1 MASRDAE
8 RLALAE
14 AMRRALAVENQLSV
28 AQARSF
34 VRCLQISW
42 QVPPI
47 GWGDQESRQQLD
59 DARRLLH
66 AAEIFHQVEG
76 EQSPNAVSCYR
87 RAGELL
93 EWLSRALDPLG
104 KVAPIAL
111 FAAAAFQLGGLSAMA
126 ASLLSRIPE
135 EEFGP
140 RLYAAFLRADF
151 DAVLRSTTQFWRE
164 NFGLTG
170 RDASSQVLAGD
181 DPDRLVW
188 NMTVELVRSL
198 GLAADSLRTGVDAR
212 LDQSLAKLDALER
225 WATRMLSDDASLLIT
240 LMRDVARSFG
250 KASIY
255 RPIRRLA
262 EINPAREPRLFTFAR
277 GQYSRG
283 RGILWT
289 SQQRGLDRLLAN
301 SSFALCTPTGSGKT
315 LVANLALIKE
325 LLLADVTGLPPLAL
339 YLVPSRALAG
349 EVEAKLQNELGNDL
363 IVTGLYGGTDW
374 GITDYWIEADRPTV
388 LIATVEKADALMRY
402 LGSLLLARLRLLIID
417 EAHQVVPENSQTT
430 RNSFA
435 EHSNRAIRIEGFVSR
450 LLARKPNVVRIALT
464 AVAGGAARPVARWMA
479 GSNDAEAVGTN
490 YRSTRQVIGVFETR
504 PERPGIILLDIMNG
518 RPLYVRGR
526 EDPVYIRLQTPAMP
540 QLPATMRNSIY
551 RFNEVTVLWT
561 ALHLA
566 NEQRRVLISVAQQP
580 EQTMRWYREALDLED
595 WANLEPFEPPGNEPD
610 KARFEEARAACIDYC
625 GADSHEL
632 ALLDRGIATNHGQM
646 PQRLRRLMTDL
657 IDRRVCPITLATA
670 TLTEGVNLPF
680 DIIFVTA
687 LKRRSFDTETGR
699 PVLAPLSTSEF
710 RNLAGRAGRPG
721 ATNGIEG
728 MTLVAL
734 PQANCSTAAS
744 QQTTQR
750 RQRREL
756 ELDYDQLRDA
766 LIGEESESDQAES
779 SLALL
784 LHTIARLLSDL
795 NGTSQEP
802 FLSWLEHATPGEIS
816 VDAGKAMASPSARL
830 ADTLDELDSVLL
842 SAIEELA
849 QIEARVLVGAEA
861 ETLMVDMWQ
870 RSFTRVAAA
879 QEAWLEQAFVKRGRA
894 VVETIYP
901 SPDERKRLY
910 RYGFTPHVGR
920 RFEQIEGDVRS
931 VISGAVGYGAAEAAE
946 RLETFVD
953 IGDFLSSD
961 RGFGFRVRQTETD
974 RALLAN
980 WNNVL
985 GWWMQSPN
993 AESPQP
999 DDLRAWQRFVADNL
1013 EYRLGVAIGAVVAQA
1028 WAGGAGNLAVPSLEA
1043 WRETSGLP
1051 WFGFWARELLR
1062 WGTLEPFVAFVLA
1075 QGLART
1081 RNEGV
1086 ARKPEFESW
1095 LAARRA
1101 EITPEDRIDPRLYLE
1116 WHRELPHREVS
1127 LVDQTGEA
1135 TELTGTDGRRGH
1147 YGVIPMRMDST
1158 IRWMDA
1164 AGYELA
1170 RSEAVSTLNDADI
1183 VDDFA
1188 LNVAG
1193 QDARVMR
1200 AYSRGRVI
1208 R

>member
-1 MASRDAE
+1 MAARDAE

-14 AMRRALAVENQLSV
+14 AMRRALAVENRLSV

-104 KVAPIAL
+104 TVAPIAL

-126 ASLLSRIPE
+126 ASLLARMPE
-135 EEFGP
+135 EQFGP
-140 RLYAAFLRADF
+140 RLYADFLRADF

-164 NFGLTG
+164 NSDLTG
-170 RDASSQVLAGD
+170 RDASTQVLGGN

-198 GLAADSLRTGVDAR
+198 GLAADSLRAGVDAR

-240 LMRDVARSFG
+240 LMRDVARSFS

-262 EINPAREPRLFTFAR
+262 ELNPAREPRLFRFAR

-289 SQQRGLDRLLAN
+289 SQQRGLDRLLAD

-325 LLLADVTGLPPLAL
+325 LLLTDVAGLPPLAL

-349 EVEAKLQNELGNDL
+349 EVEAKLQNELGDDM
-363 IVTGLYGGTDW
+363 IITGLYGGTDW
-374 GITDYWIEADRPTV
+374 GITDYWIEADQPTV

-435 EHSNRAIRIEGFVSR
+435 EHSNRAIRLEGFVSR
-450 LLARKPNVVRIALT
+450 LLARKPDVVRIALT

-479 GSNDAEAVGTN
+479 GGNDAEAVGTN

-504 PERPGIILLDIMNG
+504 PQQSGVILLDIMNG

-526 EDPVYIRLQTPAMP
+526 DEPVYIKLRTPAMP

-566 NEQRRVLISVAQQP
+566 NDQRRVLISVAQEP
-580 EQTMRWYREALDLED
+580 EQTMRWYREALDLSD
-595 WANLEPFEPPGNEPD
+595 WANLEPFELPDSDPD
-610 KARFEEARAACIDYC
+610 KARFEETRAACIDYC

-657 IDRRVCPITLATA
+657 IDRRICPITLATA

-687 LKRRSFDTETGR
+687 LKRRSFDAETGR
-699 PVLAPLSTSEF
+699 PVLAPLSTAEF

-734 PQANCSTAAS
+734 PQAISSTAAS
-744 QQTTQR
+744 QRTIQR
-750 RQRREL
+750 RQRGEL
-756 ELDYDQLRDA
+756 QLDYDQIREA
-766 LIGEESESDQAES
+766 LLAEESASDRAES
-779 SLALL
+779 PLALL
-784 LHTIARLLSDL
+784 LRTIARLLSDL
-795 NGTSQEP
+795 NGPGHEP
-802 FLSWLEHATPGEIS
+802 LLSWLEHATPGDIS
-816 VDAGKAMASPSARL
+816 IDAGKAMPTPSARL
-830 ADTLDELDSVLL
+830 ADSLDELDSVLM

-849 QIEARVLVGAEA
+849 QIEDRTLGGADAEA
-861 ETLMVDMWQ
+861 LIVDVWQ
-870 RSFTRVAAA
+870 RSFTRVAAV

-894 VVETIYP
+894 VVDTVYP
-901 SPDERKRLY
+901 NPDERKRLY

-920 RFEQIEGDVRS
+920 RFGQIEGDVRAL
-931 VISGAVGYGAAEAAE
+931 IAEAAGYGAAEANE
-946 RLETFVD
+946 RLKTFVD
-953 IGDFLSSD
+953 IGDLLSGD
-961 RGFGFRVRQTETD
+961 RGFGFRVRQTATD

-985 GWWMQSPN
+985 GWWMQGPN
-993 AESPQP
+993 AETPQP

-1028 WAGGAGNLAVPSLEA
+1028 WAEGAGNLAVPSLET
-1043 WRETSGLP
+1043 WRETSHLP

-1086 ARKPEFESW
+1086 GRKPEFETW
-1095 LAARRA
+1095 LAAQRA

-1116 WHRELPHREVS
+1116 WHRGLPHREVS
-1127 LVDQTGEA
+1127 PADQTGEA
-1135 TELTGTDGRRGH
+1135 ADLTGTDGRREH
-1147 YGVIPMRMDST
+1147 YRVIPMRMDST

-1183 VDDFA
+1183 ADDFA
-1188 LNVAG
+1188 LDIAG
-1193 QDARVMR
+1193 QDAHVVR
-1200 AYSRGRVI
+1200 AYSRGRAI